1 MGEESEPIGERD
13 IVKLVIIIIIVQT
26 IILTALGIVFRK
38 MFFVR

>member
-1 MGEESEPIGERD
+1 MGEKSEPIGERD
-13 IVKLVIIIIIVQT
+13 IVKLVLIIVQT

>member
-13 IVKLVIIIIIVQT
+13 IVKLLLIIIVQT

>member
-1 MGEESEPIGERD
+1 MGEESESIGERD
-13 IVKLVIIIIIVQT
+13 IVKLVLIIIVQT

>member
-13 IVKLVIIIIIVQT
+13 IVKLVLIIVQT

>member
-13 IVKLVIIIIIVQT
+13 IVKLVLIIVQT

-38 MFFVR
+38 MFFFR